1 VATSFDKNDKTSRRA
16 VADDVRRRQSRAE
29 RRKTFAIVGACVA
42 VALLIV
48 GAAAY
53 SPIKNWW
60 DLRQFRG
67 LDLASIGAPA
77 KACGEITTKAAKGE
91 QTHVPEGTNIEYTDA
106 PPAFGE
112 HYPEPDGMERK
123 LYTEEDRPPLGELV
137 HNLEHGYTI
146 LWYDESVAD
155 DDAQMD
161 ELRGIADKLQGT
173 GSMRLKFKAVPWLSS
188 DANGKKFPDGQHVAL
203 THWSNGGVGDDA
215 TGKKVGVFQYCT
227 DVSGAA
233 LKNFMLDYPYLD
245 SPEPGAA

>member
-1 VATSFDKNDKTSRRA
+1 VATSFDKNDKSSRRA
-16 VADDVRRRQSRAE
+16 VADDVRRKQSRAE
-29 RRKTFAIVGACVA
+29 RRKSFAIVGACAAVA
-42 VALLIV
+42 VMII

-77 KACGEITTKAAKGE
+77 TVCGKPTTKDATGE
-91 QTHVPEGTNIEYTDA
+91 QQHVPDGTDIEYKDA

-123 LYTEEDRPPLGELV
+123 LYTEDDRPPLGELV

-146 LWYDESVAD
+146 LWYDQSIAD
-155 DDAQMD
+155 DGSQMD

-173 GSMRLKFKAVPWLSS
+173 GM
-188 DANGKKFPDGQHVAL
+188 
-203 THWSNGGVGDDA
+203 THWSKGGVGDDA
-215 TGKKVGVFQYCT
+215 TDKQVGVFQYCT

-233 LKNFMLDYPYLD
+233 LKDFMLEYPYTD

>member
-1 VATSFDKNDKTSRRA
+1 MATSFDKNDKSSRRA
-16 VADDVRRRQSRAE
+16 VADDVRRKQSRAE
-29 RRKTFAIVGACVA
+29 RRKSFAIVGACVA

-53 SPIKNWW
+53 NPIKNWW

-77 KACGEITTKAAKGE
+77 KVCGKITTKNATGE
-91 QTHVPEGTNIEYTDA
+91 QQHVPDGTDIKYTDA

-123 LYTEEDRPPLGELV
+123 LYTEEDRPPLGNLV

-146 LWYDESVAD
+146 LWYDQSVAD
-155 DDAQMD
+155 DGGQMD
-161 ELRGIADKLQGT
+161 EIRGIADKLQGT

-188 DANGKKFPDGQHVAL
+188 DENGKKFPDGQHVAL
-203 THWSNGGVGDDA
+203 THWSKGGVGDDA
-215 TGKKVGVFQYCT
+215 TDKPVGVFQYCT
-227 DVSGAA
+227 EVSGAA
-233 LKNFMLDYPYLD
+233 LKHFMLDYPYTD